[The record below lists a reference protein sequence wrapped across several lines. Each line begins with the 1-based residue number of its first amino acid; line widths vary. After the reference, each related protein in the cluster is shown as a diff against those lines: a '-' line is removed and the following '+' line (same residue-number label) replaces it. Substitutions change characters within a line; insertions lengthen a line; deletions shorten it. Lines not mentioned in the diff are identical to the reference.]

1 MSKIAV
7 DQIGING
14 IETPTQGLFNVLTQS
29 NIEIIWRLK
38 QVSKRKN
45 DEFETL
51 QKEVSELKSDMSDIK
66 SLLLTLVQS
75 KQRKHYDD

>member
-1 MSKIAV
+1 MSKIVV
-7 DQIGING
+7 DQIDNWYRDSDSGSLQCAD
-14 IETPTQGLFNVLTQS
+14 T
-29 NIEIIWRLK
+29 K
-38 QVSKRKN
+38 QYRDYMAAQAVSKRKN